1 MGNVV
6 VPQYYSTY
14 LFNAIQEKMSW
25 KKKVKMSY

>member
-1 MGNVV
+1 MDNVV

-14 LFNAIQEKMSW
+14 LFNAIQGEMYW